1 MNIQCTDKVLGMYNN
16 TLVLTLLSFIEILSP
31 KLCTFYLINRYRK

>member
-1 MNIQCTDKVLGMYNN
+1 MNNQCIDKVLGMYNN

-31 KLCTFYLINRYRK
+31 KTLYILFDKQV

>member
-1 MNIQCTDKVLGMYNN
+1 MNYQCTDKVLGMYDN

-31 KLCTFYLINRYRK
+31 KILYILFDKQV